1 MEENNK
7 DNKQKLSDLLI
18 SITQDLSFIKESIG
32 ELETIKSEVN
42 SLKDK
47 TNLKEKEDKEEKEV
61 KEEKEEKEKN
71 IDDKE
76 TKDKET
82 KDKDIELSDEEV
94 EELDKFF
101 NEY

>member
-47 TNLKEKEDKEEKEV
+47 TNLKEKEDKEEKE
-61 KEEKEEKEKN
+61 EKEEKN

>member
-32 ELETIKSEVN
+32 ELEAIKSEVN

-47 TNLKEKEDKEEKEV
+47 TNLKEKEDKEEKE
-61 KEEKEEKEKN
+61 EKEEKN
-71 IDDKE
+71 ID
-76 TKDKET
+76 DKET

>member
-32 ELETIKSEVN
+32 ELEAIKSEVN

-47 TNLKEKEDKEEKEV
+47 TNLKEKEDKEEKE
-61 KEEKEEKEKN
+61 EKEEKN